1 MKRRRDPRREL
12 ARTLSGAKLKEPPEL
27 CGRCVWA
34 MHESGCPVCP
44 FPRCV
49 RRSTSGNVEK
59 LKQM

>member
-1 MKRRRDPRREL
+1 MKRRQDPRREL
-12 ARTLSGAKLKEPPEL
+12 ARKISGAKLKEPPEL

-49 RRSTSGNVEK
+49 RRSTPGNAEK
-59 LKQM
+59 LKPM

>member
-1 MKRRRDPRREL
+1 MKRRQDPRREL
-12 ARTLSGAKLKEPPEL
+12 ARKISGAKLKEPPEL

-49 RRSTSGNVEK
+49 RKSSGR
-59 LKQM
+59 